1 MVVGRVR
8 GECADRHEMLLEV
21 LGPAGAG
28 KSTLI
33 VAMRARDPRIR
44 LAERPSRGQVLW
56 AFARHAARFCAARR
70 RAGGRPLT
78 RAEARAL
85 SIAAAWSH
93 RPPEGLVVF
102 DHGPLFRLV
111 RVRAFGPPM
120 VEDDG
125 FTGWW
130 HERFERWAA
139 LLDAVVFLDAAD
151 DVLVRRIRTRPRHH
165 AAEALDDASAAAF
178 VAAYRDGFDWV
189 RRALAERGTRVITID
204 AAATEPF
211 AIADRVLAA
220 MEELHPPHHDRTH
233 EAGSASRRRLCRTGR
248 SRRRPP

>member
-1 MVVGRVR
+1 VCVGSARTGTRV
-8 GECADRHEMLLEV
+8 LLEV

-33 VAMRARDPRIR
+33 AAMEARDPRIR
-44 LAERPSRGQVLW
+44 RAKLPSRGQMLRAYARLAVR
-56 AFARHAARFCAARR
+56 FAAARR
-70 RAGGRPLT
+70 RAGGSPLT

-85 SIAAAWSH
+85 SIAKAWSH

-111 RVRAFGPPM
+111 QVRAFGPPL
-120 VEDDG
+120 VKDGG

-130 HERFERWAA
+130 HELFERWAA
-139 LLDAVVFLDAAD
+139 LLDAVVFLDATD

-165 AAEALDDASAAAF
+165 AAKALDDASAAAF
-178 VAAYRDGFDWV
+178 LAAYRDGFDRV

-204 AAATEPF
+204 SAATEPL
-211 AIADRVLAA
+211 AIADRILAA
-220 MEELHPPHHDRTH
+220 MEELHPAHHDRTH
-233 EAGSASRRRLCRTGR
+233 EARSAPPRRLCRTGR